1 MFRRI
6 AALVST
12 SLFIAG
18 AAGAAG
24 HWQTVSFTITPQ
36 NLPKVIA
43 ATDKFMASDTGKA
56 MPGTLSLMA
65 SVIDGAD
72 PATHS
77 FISSMDSIAD
87 REKWTSSLE
96 GSADWAAFLD
106 TVSRH
111 TDLGAT
117 SRMVFE
123 KNWGDAGDADAVWE
137 IHALTVS
144 NPAAYEQALDGLM
157 ASETGKDFEGSL
169 WLSTVAAAG
178 LSHITHVVSVG
189 SASETAAAAWN
200 EKMASSDAWA
210 TFIEATDG
218 ISEFHG
224 TFLLRTLKTWGTPP
238 AS

>member
-12 SLFIAG
+12 SLFVAG

-36 NLPKVIA
+36 NLPEVIA
-43 ATDKFMASDTGKA
+43 ATNKFMASDTGKA

-123 KNWGDAGDADAVWE
+123 KNWGDAGDSDAVWE

-144 NPAAYEQALDGLM
+144 NPA
-157 ASETGKDFEGSL
+157 
-169 WLSTVAAAG
+169 
-178 LSHITHVVSVG
+178 